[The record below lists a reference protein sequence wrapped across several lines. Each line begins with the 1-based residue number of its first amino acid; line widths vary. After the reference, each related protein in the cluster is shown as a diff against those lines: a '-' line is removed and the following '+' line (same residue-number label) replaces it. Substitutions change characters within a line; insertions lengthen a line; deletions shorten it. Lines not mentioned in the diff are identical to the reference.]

1 MDAIKQLKKIGLDKV
16 SKETHIYIENLK
28 SLLNKEFNTLHKTK
42 TFGFIKILEKKYD
55 IDLSNLKDEYQ
66 AYLNENR
73 PKEEHVTIVA
83 KKQTNSK
90 KNILFYT
97 ILFLIVLTLLAFYFT
112 KNLTNQKNSVSDDL
126 NVAKNSIALQE
137 TKNSLKS
144 FEKNQTKKEHPDVD
158 LDKIKDISTIMDE
171 QLDSN
176 ITIIEQT
183 TQEKVTQP
191 SKIIQQRLAIEPI
204 TSLWVGVIYLD
215 NYKRKSYLT
224 SNEIELDP
232 TREQLILTGHS
243 QFEIFHNN
251 EPAFFSSNKKVRF
264 LYQNGTLSEITL
276 DEFKEINGG
285 HDW

>member
-42 TFGFIKILEKKYD
+42 TFGFIKILEKRYN
-55 IDLSNLKDEYQ
+55 IDLSDLKKEYQ
-66 AYLNENR
+66 AYLDENR
-73 PKEEHVTIVA
+73 PKKEHVTVVA

-90 KNILFYT
+90 KNILFFT
-97 ILFLIVLTLLAFYFT
+97 VLFLIVLTLLAFYFA

-126 NVAKNSIALQE
+126 NVAKNSVILQE
-137 TKNSLKS
+137 AKNSLKS
-144 FEKNQTKKEHPDVD
+144 FEKNQTNKEHSDVD
-158 LDKIKDISTIMDE
+158 LDQIKDISTIMDE
-171 QLDSN
+171 QLDVN
-176 ITIIEQT
+176 ITTIEQIA
-183 TQEKVTQP
+183 QEDITKS
-191 SKIIQQRLAIEPI
+191 SKAIKQQLVIKPI
-204 TSLWVGVIYLD
+204 SSLWVGVIYLD

-224 SNEIELDP
+224 SDEIELDP

-276 DEFKEINGG
+276 DEFKKINGG
-285 HDW
+285 NDW